1 MRKRLRLY
9 LYGLL
14 AGSILAGTAY
24 AYTTASVNVSKTNG
38 YAVLA
43 PVSNNLLVSKTNG
56 YAVLAPV
63 SNNLLVSKSN
73 GYVVLRSGPVAE
85 LVITKTVAYAVL
97 DTLVITPH
105 TRGFVVQ

>member
-14 AGSILAGTAY
+14 VGSILAGTAY
-24 AYTTASVNVSKTNG
+24 AYTTASVN
-38 YAVLA
+38 
-43 PVSNNLLVSKTNG
+43 VSKTNG